1 MFLIVSYI
9 LYLKAYIKLIT
20 KPTKHK
26 DFWGHMIAMGSFGTA
41 GYFLH
46 DVSQRQ
52 QNVSTV
58 TAFA

>member
-1 MFLIVSYI
+1 M
-9 LYLKAYIKLIT
+9 KAYIKLIT

-52 QNVSTV
+52 QNVSAV